1 VETEQEKQLLG
12 GAETV
17 QRMTG
22 EHPNQ
27 KRFPVKLRAIG
38 TNWED
43 GVKKIIMPEIAKWT
57 PPSQLKHGSWEASY
71 DVKGKTLTYENE
83 STLEFLTYEQD
94 VQAHAG
100 TSRDVFWFDE
110 EPPEDII

>member
-1 VETEQEKQLLG
+1 MTKVIVPSLSETLDVFRAGLRRAITNPTIRGYRPMPIQKQFHESKARGKVFLGGNRAGKTTAG

-57 PPSQLKHGSWEASY
+57 
-71 DVKGKTLTYENE
+71 
-83 STLEFLTYEQD
+83 
-94 VQAHAG
+94 
-100 TSRDVFWFDE
+100 
-110 EPPEDII
+110 